1 MAIERGAGPIAED
14 GGFELGAPVVRDDVC
29 TLSAVRRVA
38 AMLDLDPD
46 QFREGQPLPR
56 GWHFFLLAGD
66 TRRSSLRAD
75 GFPGFGI
82 SMPDLV
88 GLPRLLLGG
97 RTVEF
102 SGALTIGAPVR
113 RQSRLVS
120 LKSKQAASG
129 EMAFVTVRH
138 EITEAADAVPAIVED
153 QTYVLLSAGKTGGS
167 PSRPGVMQTGL
178 HSKVVTPDETLLFQY
193 SALGFNS
200 HKIHIDRAFSRE
212 VEALPDL
219 VVNGGLTT
227 LLLTE
232 IIRCDLGL
240 VPTRITTK
248 HTAALYCGRS
258 ILLTASKDAA
268 GWRLKAYDDTGAL
281 AVQMEADVQ

>member
-1 MAIERGAGPIAED
+1 MAIERGASPVAKD
-14 GGFELGAPVVRDDVC
+14 GGAELGGPVVRDDVC
-29 TLSAVRRVA
+29 SLGAVRRVA

-46 QFREGQPLPR
+46 NYREGQPLPR
-56 GWHFFLLAGD
+56 GWHFFLLGGD

-97 RTVEF
+97 RTVAF
-102 SGALTIGAPVR
+102 SGDLTIGAPVR
-113 RQSRLVS
+113 RQSSLIS
-120 LKSKQAASG
+120 LKKKQAASG
-129 EMAFVTVRH
+129 EMAIVTIRH
-138 EITEAADAVPAIVED
+138 EITETADAVLAIVED
-153 QTYVLLSAGKTGGS
+153 QTYVLLGAGKTGGS
-167 PSRPGVMQTGL
+167 PSRPGVIPTGL
-178 HSKVVTPDETLLFQY
+178 HSKVVIPDETLLFQY

-200 HKIHIDRAFSRE
+200 HKIHIDRVFARE
-212 VEALPDL
+212 VEGLPDL

-232 IIRCDLGL
+232 IMRRDFGL

-248 HTAALYCGRS
+248 HTAALYCGRPIS
-258 ILLTASKDAA
+258 LTASTDAA
-268 GWRLKAYDDTGAL
+268 GWRLNAYDDTGVA
-281 AVQMEADVQ
+281 AVHLEASI